1 MASLSNH
8 ERRTVRIAPFD
19 KLRANGHLHERRLSK
34 NKDNDGS
41 IMSTIEAVLAQD
53 IVERTMKIIPFNV
66 NVMDSRGIILGS
78 GETSRIGELH
88 SGAQLA
94 LAQNRTVEIDTATS
108 RTLRGVKPGV
118 NIPLTV
124 RGQISGVVGLTG
136 DPETVRQF
144 GELVRVTAEM
154 ILEQAQLIGEL
165 QREKR
170 YREEFVAH
178 LVQPESTSPDDLK
191 AWAARLGID
200 FTHPHAALVLELA
213 DETLS
218 PDLALAELHRRQQQL
233 TASEPSL
240 LSATI
245 SPRELVVVCRL
256 EATPERSG
264 GMAAI
269 ARRRLQTIDALLRKE
284 GSTPAWL
291 AMGVGLCSEAGVA
304 LSYQSARQTMRVGR
318 LRNARATTFL
328 YHDLCLPV
336 LLSGLAEGWQ
346 AEQLRQPLQRL
357 GLADRR
363 GQPLRRT
370 LAAWFANDGHAQAT
384 AQALHIHRNT
394 LDYRLRR
401 ISEATGL
408 DLDNID
414 DRLLLYIAVQL
425 G

>member
-1 MASLSNH
+1 MITN
-8 ERRTVRIAPFD
+8 EPR
-19 KLRANGHLHERRLSK
+19 
-34 NKDNDGS
+34 
-41 IMSTIEAVLAQD
+41 LAQE
-53 IVERTMKIIPFNV
+53 IVERTMRIIRFNV
-66 NVMDSRGIILGS
+66 NVMDHRGIILAS
-78 GETSRIGELH
+78 GKSSRIGQLH
-88 SGAQLA
+88 AGAQLA
-94 LAQNRTVEIDTATS
+94 IARRGSVEIDAATT
-108 RTLRGVKPGV
+108 RRMPGVKPGV
-118 NIPLTV
+118 NLPLSV
-124 RGQISGVVGLTG
+124 RGQICGVVGLTG
-136 DPETVRQF
+136 APDTVREF

-178 LVQPESTSPDDLK
+178 LIAPASTSVDDLK

-200 FTHPHAALVLELA
+200 FTHAHAVLVLELD
-213 DETLS
+213 DETLL

-233 TASEPSL
+233 TAAEPSL

-245 SPRELVVVCRL
+245 SPRELVIV
-256 EATPERSG
+256 TPLDPPGRGRPANAPE
-264 GMAAI
+264 I
-269 ARRRLQTIDALLRKE
+269 ARRRLQALDALLRRE
-284 GSTPAWL
+284 ASTPARL
-291 AMGVGLCSEAGVA
+291 AMGVGLCGEAGVA

-318 LRNARATTFL
+318 LRNAHATTFL

-357 GLADRR
+357 ERADRR

-370 LAAWFANDGHAQAT
+370 LDAWFANDGRAQAT

-401 ISEATGL
+401 ISEATGF
-408 DLDNID
+408 DLANTD
-414 DRLLLYIAVQL
+414 DRLLLYIALQL

>member
-1 MASLSNH
+1 MQ
-8 ERRTVRIAPFD
+8 
-19 KLRANGHLHERRLSK
+19 
-34 NKDNDGS
+34 
-41 IMSTIEAVLAQD
+41 TIEPRLAQE
-53 IVERTMKIIPFNV
+53 IVERTMRIIRFNV
-66 NVMDSRGIILGS
+66 NVMDHRGIILAS
-78 GETSRIGELH
+78 GKPSRIGDVH
-88 SGAQLA
+88 AGAQQA
-94 LAQNRTVEIDTATS
+94 IARRTSVEIDEATT
-108 RTLRGVKPGV
+108 RRIPGVKPGV
-118 NIPLTV
+118 NLPLCV
-124 RGQISGVVGLTG
+124 RGQICGAVGLTG
-136 DPETVRQF
+136 TPDTVREF

-178 LVQPESTSPDDLK
+178 LVQPASTSPDDLK

-200 FTHPHAALVLELA
+200 FTQPHAALVLELA

-218 PDLALAELHRRQQQL
+218 PDLALTELHRRQQQL

-240 LSATI
+240 LCATI

-256 EATPERSG
+256 EAMPERSG
-264 GMAAI
+264 DMLAV
-269 ARRRLQTIDALLRKE
+269 ARRRLQTLDALLRKE
-284 GSTPAWL
+284 ASTPAWL
-291 AMGVGLCSEAGVA
+291 AMGVGLCGEAGVA

-346 AEQLRQPLQRL
+346 AEQLRLPLQRL
-357 GLADRR
+357 ERADRG

-408 DLDNID
+408 DLNDID
-414 DRLLLYIAVQL
+414 DRLLLYIALQL